1 MSILI
6 VDDSP
11 DSRVLV
17 KVLLKEKGYS
27 DIILAE
33 SAAAAMK
40 VLMNHSDGS
49 QSKVDLILMDLVMPE
64 MDGIEACLKLK
75 QDDMLK
81 DIPIIMVTASTEIEN
96 LDRAFAAGAI
106 DFITKPLKKI
116 ELLARVRS
124 VLRLKSEMDGRKARE
139 EELRRL
145 TSLDGLTGIANRRWF
160 DEFMDGAW
168 RQGIRNNQPI
178 SLIML
183 DIDCF
188 KFFNDNYGHLAG
200 DECLK
205 LVAKAISSVVSGP
218 FELAARYGGEE
229 FAIVLASSNLE
240 YATEIGEKARAAVE
254 ALKIPH
260 SHSPVASNVTVSVG
274 VASTVP
280 TVKIAAEQLI
290 KAADDALY
298 SAKQNGRNQVWKCS
312 CNTQS

>member
-1 MSILI
+1 MSILV
-6 VDDSP
+6 VDDSS
-11 DSRVLV
+11 DSRALI

-33 SAAAAMK
+33 SAAK
-40 VLMNHSDGS
+40 GLEFLMTQTAEGRC
-49 QSKVDLILMDLVMPE
+49 KVDLILMDLVMPD

-75 QDDMLK
+75 QDEMLK
-81 DIPIIMVTASTEIEN
+81 DIPIIMVTASAEVEN

-124 VLRLKSEMDGRKARE
+124 VLKLKSEMDGRKARE

-160 DEFMDGAW
+160 DEFVDAAW
-168 RQGIRNNQPI
+168 RQGMRNKQVI
-178 SLIML
+178 SLLML

-188 KFFNDNYGHLAG
+188 KFFNDNYGHQAG

-205 LVAKAISSVVSGP
+205 SVARAIQSVVSGP

-229 FAIVLASSNLE
+229 FAIVLASSNLKNAAE
-240 YATEIGEKARAAVE
+240 VGERARLAVE
-254 ALKIPH
+254 SLNIPH
-260 SHSPVASNVTVSVG
+260 SHSPVGACITVSVG
-274 VASTVP
+274 AASVVP
-280 TVKIAAEQLI
+280 SMETTSKELI

-298 SAKQNGRNQVWKCS
+298 SAKQNGRNRVCTYDINNK
-312 CNTQS
+312 